1 MSVKEQSGANMPE
14 YPTNEERTAQYHEQ
28 FNREKTLRMLLT
40 EACPVIFDVG
50 ASVGTTLREFKE
62 WGPDGRIHCFEPQEE
77 CWDEL
82 EGNALRYPGG
92 QVVLNQRAVG
102 SIKTDRAVFY
112 THNIS
117 RGISGFHKINLE
129 SNDSIKLKEVW
140 ESGERGLAQYEEGL
154 NQERSVEV
162 VRLDDYMQEAG
173 VEGIN
178 LLKIDTQGFEPEVLE
193 GLGSRLENV
202 DVVLTELMFYD
213 YYQRSLSFSDIERW
227 LLPAGLHLYDINHI
241 SRNPMNGRT
250 DWVDVIYV
258 NERVRRGK

>member
-1 MSVKEQSGANMPE
+1 MPK
-14 YPTNEERTAQYHEQ
+14 YATNEERTAQYHEQ
-28 FNREKTLRMLLT
+28 FNREKTLRLLLT
-40 EACPVIFDVG
+40 EEHPVIFDVG
-50 ASVGTTLREFKE
+50 ANVGATLREFKK
-62 WGPDGRIHCFEPQEE
+62 WWPGAKVHCFEPQEE
-77 CWDEL
+77 CWTEL
-82 EGNALRYPGG
+82 EGGALRYPGAE
-92 QVVLNQRAVG
+92 VVLNQCAVG
-102 SIKTDRAVFY
+102 SIKSEQAVFY

-129 SNDSIKLKEVW
+129 SNDSIKLNQVKD
-140 ESGERGLAQYEEGL
+140 SGELELANYEQGL

-162 VRLDDYMQEAG
+162 IRLDDYMKEVG
-173 VEGIN
+173 IEDIN

-193 GLGSRLENV
+193 GLGSRLQNV

-213 YYQRSLSFSDIERW
+213 YYQRSLSFSDIEKW

-258 NERVRRGK
+258 NERVQRGK

>member
-1 MSVKEQSGANMPE
+1 MPK
-14 YPTNEERTAQYHEQ
+14 YATNEERTAQYHEQ
-28 FNREKTLRMLLT
+28 FNREKTLRLLLT
-40 EACPVIFDVG
+40 EENPVIFDVG
-50 ASVGTTLREFKE
+50 ANVGTTLREFKE
-62 WGPDGRIHCFEPQEE
+62 WWPGAKVHCFEPQDE
-77 CWDEL
+77 CWAEL
-82 EGNALRYPGG
+82 EGGALRYPGG
-92 QVVLNQRAVG
+92 QVVLNQCAVG
-102 SIKTDRAVFY
+102 SIKSEQAVFY

-129 SNDSIKLKEVW
+129 SNDSIKLNQVKD
-140 ESGERGLAQYEEGL
+140 SGELELTKYEQGL

-162 VRLDDYMQEAG
+162 IRLDDYMKEVG
-173 VEGIN
+173 IEDIN

-193 GLGSRLENV
+193 GLGSRLQNV

-213 YYQRSLSFSDIERW
+213 YYQRSLSFSDIEKW

-258 NERVRRGK
+258 NERVQRGK